1 MDDKASLFSSHY
13 LVRNEKTQDNIKAK
27 VYFSNITWL
36 GKYLVDF
43 DLRLDHRVARVA
55 RARCFF
61 ISGITVR
68 SLAPFTWN
76 KSKKETVCLVVIVVK
91 SSLISE
97 KR

>member
-1 MDDKASLFSSHY
+1 MDDKPSLFSSHY

-27 VYFSNITWL
+27 VYFSNITRL

-43 DLRLDHRVARVA
+43 DLRLDHRVARV
-55 RARCFF
+55 RCFF
-61 ISGITVR
+61 VSGITLR
-68 SLAPFTWN
+68 SLAPFTWD

-97 KR
+97 

>member
-1 MDDKASLFSSHY
+1 MDDKPSLFSSHY

-27 VYFSNITWL
+27 VYFSNITRL

-43 DLRLDHRVARVA
+43 DLRLDHRVAR
-55 RARCFF
+55 ARCFF
-61 ISGITVR
+61 VSGITLR

-76 KSKKETVCLVVIVVK
+76 KSKKETVCLVVIVEK

-97 KR
+97 